1 LKLRPG
7 EGTYFTEGFTL
18 SSERALEKVKTEIE
32 RIVPNDAEISLIEF
46 EGPEV
51 GIYSKNIKVLVNNGG
66 LIAKIARTIR
76 KRVTIRSDPSIR
88 QSKEDVPD
96 QIRRILAT
104 ADVEIGEIEFDETI
118 GEVIIEVDRPSQILG
133 RDMNY
138 LNEIILQT
146 KWRPNI
152 YRIPPLK
159 SSIIRTVRNV
169 LYTDAKERQDV
180 LRRIGKIVHREPLL
194 DEPIIRITALGGYK
208 EVGRSSTLLQTGDAN
223 ILIDCGVSV
232 GQTNPSNMLPRF
244 DLPEFDVQSLDAVI
258 VSHAHL
264 DHCGF
269 VPFLFKYGYEGPVY
283 TTEPTRDMMTM
294 LQIDYLDVAEK
305 EGKLLPYSKTD
316 IRNSTLHVIPVNY
329 GDVTDIAPGV
339 KLTLHNAGHILGSS
353 IVHLHIGNGK
363 YNLAFAHDFKFAN
376 SRLLDRAHYKFP
388 RLETIVM
395 ESTYGNPQDVTPSR
409 QQSENK
415 IAELISKAINRGG
428 KVLVPV
434 LAVGRAQELQ
444 LVIENLMKNE
454 RIPTVPV
461 YVEGMV
467 TEATAIT
474 TSHPEYVSR
483 QLRDRIFVAD
493 DNPFLAP
500 FFHNVESFDQR
511 EEILHGEPCIIMATS
526 GMLVGGPSVH
536 YFNEL
541 APDEKNAIIFVSYQG
556 RGTLGR
562 KITEGAR
569 EVQIVGDD
577 GKIKGIEINLEVN
590 QISGFTGHSDR
601 RELMEFAKR
610 LSPRPKQF
618 LLVHGEASKCETLA
632 KSIGRTVKRE
642 SQAPP
647 IGSTFRLY

>member
-1 LKLRPG
+1 
-7 EGTYFTEGFTL
+7 L
-18 SSERALEKVKTEIE
+18 SSERALERVKEEIL
-32 RIVPNDAEISLIEF
+32 RIVPDDAEISHIEF

-51 GIYSKNIKVLVNNGG
+51 GIYSKNIKVLVDNGG
-66 LIAKIARTIR
+66 LVSKIARTIR

-88 QSKEDVPD
+88 QIKEDVPD
-96 QIRRILAT
+96 HIRRILSSAK
-104 ADVEIGEIEFDETI
+104 VEIGDIVFDETI
-118 GEVIIEVDRPSQILG
+118 GEVIIEVDRPTLVQG
-133 RDMNY
+133 RNNEY
-138 LNEIILQT
+138 TSEIILQT
-146 KWRPNI
+146 KWRPNF
-152 YRIPPLK
+152 YRIPPQK
-159 SSIIRTVRNV
+159 SNIINTVRNV
-169 LYTDAKERQDV
+169 LYTDAKERQEA
-180 LRRIGKIVHREPLL
+180 LIRIGKIVHREPLL

-208 EVGRSSTLLQTGDAN
+208 EVGRSSTLLQTGDAS

-232 GQTNPSNMLPRF
+232 GQTHPTNMLPRF
-244 DLPEFDVQSLDAVI
+244 DLPEFDVQDLDAVI

-283 TTEPTRDMMTM
+283 TTEPTRDLMTM

-316 IRNSTLHVIPVNY
+316 IRNSTLHVIPISY

-353 IVHLHIGNGK
+353 IVHLHVGNGK

-409 QQSENK
+409 QQCEN
-415 IAELISKAINRGG
+415 ELAQLVGRTIERGG
-428 KVLVPV
+428 KVLIPV
-434 LAVGRAQELQ
+434 LAVGRAQEIQ

-461 YVEGMV
+461 YLEGMI

-474 TSHPEYVSR
+474 TSHPEFLSR
-483 QLRDRIFVAD
+483 QLRDRIFKAN
-493 DNPFLAP
+493 DNPFLSP
-500 FFHNVESFDQR
+500 YFHKVDSNDER
-511 EEILHGEPCIIMATS
+511 EEIILGEPCIIMATS

-536 YFNEL
+536 YFNAL
-541 APDEKNAIIFVSYQG
+541 APGEKNQVIFVSYQG

-562 KITEGAR
+562 KISEGAR
-569 EVQIVGDD
+569 EVQIKGDD
-577 GKIKGIEINLEVN
+577 GKTKGIQINLDVA

-601 RELMEFAKR
+601 RELIEYAKR
-610 LSPRPKQF
+610 LSPRPRQY

-642 SQAPP
+642 SLAPE
-647 IGSTFRLY
+647 IGTTFRLY